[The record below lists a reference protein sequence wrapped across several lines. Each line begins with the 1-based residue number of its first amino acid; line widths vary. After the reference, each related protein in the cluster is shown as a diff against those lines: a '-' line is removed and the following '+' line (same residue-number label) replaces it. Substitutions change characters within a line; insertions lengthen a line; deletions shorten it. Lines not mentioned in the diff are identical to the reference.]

1 MRQLPPGFVLDDDEE
16 ERRPA
21 PGLPP
26 GFVLDRQG
34 EQSPAA
40 PTGIAGAVTQPF
52 AGINRGL
59 DNAFQAVSG
68 AGRLVTDRAFEGV
81 NALAG
86 RQIFDT
92 STPSVRPIQG
102 AQRAV
107 AGQDYNDIPVNSA
120 YDRYAQRIGEEVG
133 ASIPAAFGIGLAA
146 RGAQATNAI
155 SNATRSGNTGRAIIA
170 PAIQEAARRPGA
182 YMAAEG
188 ASAAASGAG
197 AQVARDIAPGNTWA
211 ELAGQIAAPMG
222 LFGGSATARAAFRGV
237 GDDARRAAQS
247 AVDDAAR
254 AGTTPTAAQLNV
266 QRGSAP
272 IGGTIQNSIGK
283 MPGGGTAVS
292 RRLAQQEDEIGER
305 VSALAR
311 GGRRSAVTPE
321 EAGQSIKDGI
331 QGYRSRFQDEAGKL
345 YGEVD
350 RLIPPETPAPMARAR
365 AVAQEILD
373 EGVAGQL
380 GDQVNDRGS
389 RLLAQS
395 ILADEPRTYA
405 DLSRTRTQIG
415 QMLNDTD
422 LVGTRAEGALKRL
435 YGALTEDVAQV
446 AGAVD
451 QPGPVYYHGTPD
463 RRGIDSDGFA
473 SASDLLKGRPRGERQ
488 GPFFFTN
495 SRRVAAS
502 YADETRA
509 FDYQNAEPGIIE
521 ARLNI
526 RRPLR
531 VDVGGADFR
540 GIDVERVR
548 KGITNPQQQ
557 GQFDEWVRRATDM
570 EVDDGRMRT
579 DALVKVARELGFDGL
594 EVRRVR
600 DSYTGDGPA
609 STVVAAFSENQI
621 DTDLAREI
629 EGAASEALTRA
640 NEFYRD
646 GASRLSDQLQP
657 LLRGDRGDVPE
668 QLFRAVERGGKDG
681 ATRVRELRF
690 AMGDEQ
696 WDDVS
701 SAVLDRMGRATPGQ
715 QDAEGTAF
723 SAETF
728 LTNWNRV
735 FSDEAKDAF
744 FGTGDQQLRKDLDAI
759 ARTLSRRRDAA
770 RILAN
775 PSGTAAAGANIG
787 GLTGV
792 GGLLAAQR
800 PAAAAGLATGFGV
813 LYGAGDLITRPWFA
827 RWAAQAIEGPT
838 ERMPTYLARL
848 AATAQMSGTPEE
860 QERVNRLIEQTQNQG
875 QQRGGN
881 YRQQ

>member
-1 MRQLPPGFVLDDDEE
+1 MARNPWDDDEIVSGNPWDE
-16 ERRPA
+16 DEIVSDPRGGA
-21 PGLPP
+21 
-26 GFVLDRQG
+26 
-34 EQSPAA
+34 AA
-40 PTGIAGAVTQPF
+40 PTGIAGVVTQPF

-59 DNAFQAVSG
+59 DDAFQAVSG

-92 STPSVRPIQG
+92 STPSARPIQG
-102 AQRAV
+102 TQRAV
-107 AGQDYNDIPVNSA
+107 AGQDYNDIPVNNA

-146 RGAQATNAI
+146 RGAQATNAV
-155 SNATRSGNTGRAIIA
+155 SNATRSGNTGRAVLA

-292 RRLAQQEDEIGER
+292 RRLAQQEDEIAER

-311 GGRRSAVTPE
+311 GGRRAPATPE
-321 EAGQSIKDGI
+321 DAGQSIKDGI
-331 QGYRSRFQDEAGKL
+331 QGYRRRFQGEAEEL
-345 YGEVD
+345 YNEVD

-415 QMLNDTD
+415 QMLKDTD

-435 YGALTEDVAQV
+435 YGALTEDVA
-446 AGAVD
+446 
-451 QPGPVYYHGTPD
+451 
-463 RRGIDSDGFA
+463 
-473 SASDLLKGRPRGERQ
+473 E
-488 GPFFFTN
+488 
-495 SRRVAAS
+495 
-502 YADETRA
+502 
-509 FDYQNAEPGIIE
+509 
-521 ARLNI
+521 
-526 RRPLR
+526 
-531 VDVGGADFR
+531 
-540 GIDVERVR
+540 
-548 KGITNPQQQ
+548 
-557 GQFDEWVRRATDM
+557 
-570 EVDDGRMRT
+570 
-579 DALVKVARELGFDGL
+579 VAREPVGARAFHASLQQFNEYDPSRLVWMSTDATAATEHAGRNTGRVVMDAVEGMNIRPERVNLENAFDATKFLEGGGQWEVPETTFLKFVEEMARQAQNPAAVRQAYQAILDSNAVILSEVRPIWQFWSGGQARAAFESALRAGGFDG
-594 EVRRVR
+594 VRAR
-600 DSYTGDGPA
+600 SWGEETI
-609 STVVAAFSENQI
+609 AAFPNRVESDI
-621 DTDLAREI
+621 AAR
-629 EGAASEALTRA
+629 ANSRSQQALTRA

-646 GASRLSDQLQP
+646 GASRLEDQLQP
-657 LLRGDRGDVPE
+657 LLRGDRADVPE

-701 SAVLDRMGRATPGQ
+701 SAVLDRLGRATPGQ

-744 FGTGDQQLRKDLDAI
+744 FGTSEQQFRKDLDAI

-775 PSGTAAAGANIG
+775 PPGTAAAAANIG
-787 GLTGV
+787 GITAV
-792 GGLLAAQR
+792 GGLLAAQQ
-800 PAAAAGLATGFGV
+800 PAAAAGVAAGFGA

-860 QERVNRLIEQTQNQG
+860 QERVNRLIEQSQNQG
-875 QQRGGN
+875 QQRGGD